1 MSQEYSP
8 ARCRLR
14 NTREASAYLLDRH
27 GVMRSP
33 ATLAKLRCIG
43 GGPEFRKIGDKQV
56 AYEDPALDSYAASL
70 ISEPLASTSQRAA

>member
-1 MSQEYSP
+1 MSLEHSP

-14 NTREASAYLLDRH
+14 STREASAYLRDRH
-27 GVMRSP
+27 GVIRAP

-56 AYEDPALDSYAASL
+56 VYGDPSLDAYAESL
-70 ISEPLASTSQRAA
+70 ISELLASTSQRAA